1 MITID
6 LTTSIPEENEE
17 NGAFEVCE
25 DSKAADTTKGTES
38 STNGPTTPVLT

>member
-6 LTTSIPEENEE
+6 LTTSIPEEN
-17 NGAFEVCE
+17 GASEVCE